1 MKTCI
6 ILVGPMCS
14 GKSTYIKENCAGY
27 RVISNDIVI
36 ESLPGE
42 NYNEKYH
49 SSDKKHL
56 ANIAMNQTLDAIAN
70 NEDFVIDNMNITAK
84 TRNKTLCRFSK
95 KDRSKYHIV
104 CVVLPYID
112 EETFMERNLH
122 RNETTGK
129 YIGLNAFRETKEA
142 YQIPLMSEGFDEII
156 FL

>member
-14 GKSTYIKENCAGY
+14 GKSTYIKENCASY
-27 RVISNDIVI
+27 RVISNDIII

-56 ANIAMNQTLDAIAN
+56 ANTAMNNTLDAIAN

-84 TRNKTLCRFSK
+84 TRNKTLCRFYK
-95 KDRSKYHIV
+95 KDRSKYRIV

-112 EETFMERNLH
+112 EETFIKRNLH
-122 RNETTGK
+122 RSETSGK

-142 YQIPLMSEGFDEII
+142 YEIPLMSEGFDEII